1 MGTPT
6 KTDFI
11 DPAALMR
18 IKSLE
23 LRAKVVV
30 EGYWKGLHRS
40 PYHGFSV
47 EFSEYRQYA
56 RGDDPRYIDW
66 KVYARSDKHF
76 IKKFEDETNL
86 RCHLFVDQSR
96 SMEFGSGEFGKVDY
110 ANTLAATLGY
120 FLMGQGDAVGL
131 TTFHEN
137 LAEQLPPRNRP
148 GHLRRLMLMLEEDC
162 QGEATDL
169 AGMLDLI
176 PQMTR
181 KRGLIVIV
189 SDFLVPPDAVRE
201 GLRMLRAAGH
211 DVVLFQVLDPAEVSF
226 SFENASHFRD
236 IESGREFFI
245 DPAAARAGYLKK
257 FDAHQAQLREAASAF
272 GIDYFVLPTDEHLE
286 GALWNF
292 VTRRQ
297 GASLAARTRR
307 RSRTSR

>member
-1 MGTPT
+1 MSAPA

-11 DPAALMR
+11 DPSALMR

-47 EFSEYRQYA
+47 EFSEYRQYS

-66 KVYARSDKHF
+66 KVYARSDRHF

-96 SMEFGSGEFGKVDY
+96 SMEFGSGDFGKVDY

-137 LAEQLPPRNRP
+137 LAEHLPPRNRP
-148 GHLRRLMLMLEEDC
+148 GHLRRLMLMLEDDC

-169 AGMLDLI
+169 AGMLDQI
-176 PQMTR
+176 PQMAR
-181 KRGLIVIV
+181 KRGLITII
-189 SDFLVPPDAVRE
+189 SDFLVPSDTVRD
-201 GLRMLRAAGH
+201 GLRALRAAGH
-211 DVVLFQVLDPAEVSF
+211 DVVMFQVLDPTEIEF
-226 SFENASHFRD
+226 TFDNASHFRD
-236 IESGREFFI
+236 IETGQEFFV
-245 DPAAARAGYLKK
+245 DPAAAREGYLKK
-257 FDAHQAQLREAASAF
+257 FNAHQDELRAAATAY
-272 GIDYFVLPTDEHLE
+272 GIDYFVLPTNEHLE

-292 VTRRQ
+292 VSRRQ
-297 GASLAARTRR
+297 GAAIAARTRR

>member
-1 MGTPT
+1 MPTPT

-11 DPAALMR
+11 DPSALMR

-47 EFSEYRQYA
+47 EFSEYRQYS

-66 KVYARSDKHF
+66 KVFARSDKHF

-86 RCHLFVDQSR
+86 RCSLFVDQSR

-120 FLMGQGDAVGL
+120 FMMGQGDAVGL
-131 TTFHEN
+131 TTFHEH

-162 QGEATDL
+162 QGNATDL

-176 PQMTR
+176 PQMSR
-181 KRGLIVIV
+181 KRGLIVVI
-189 SDFLVPPDAVRE
+189 SDFLVPADTVRE
-201 GLRMLRAAGH
+201 GLRTLRAAGH
-211 DVVLFQVLDPAEVSF
+211 DVVLFQVLDPAELSF

-236 IESGREFFI
+236 IESGQEFFV
-245 DPAAARAGYLKK
+245 DPAAARDGYLKK
-257 FDAHQAQLREAASAF
+257 FEAHQAQLREAASAF

-292 VTRRQ
+292 VSRRQ
-297 GASLAARTRR
+297 GAAITARTRR

>member
-1 MGTPT
+1 MPTPA

-11 DPAALMR
+11 DPSALMR

-47 EFSEYRQYA
+47 EFSEYRQYT
-56 RGDDPRYIDW
+56 RGDDPRYVDW

-86 RCHLFVDQSR
+86 RCQMFVDQSR

-110 ANTLAATLGY
+110 ANTLAATLG
-120 FLMGQGDAVGL
+120 FFMMGQGDAVGL

-148 GHLRRLMLMLEEDC
+148 GHLRRLMLMLEKDC

-176 PQMTR
+176 PQMSR
-181 KRGLIVIV
+181 KRGLVVIV
-189 SDFLVPPDAVRE
+189 SDFLVPIETVHD
-201 GLRMLRAAGH
+201 GLRTLRAAGH
-211 DVVLFQVLDPAEVSF
+211 DVVLFQVLDQAELSF
-226 SFENASHFRD
+226 NFDNASHFRD
-236 IESGREFFI
+236 IESGQEFFV
-245 DPAAARAGYLKK
+245 DPAAAREGYLKR
-257 FDAHQAQLREAASAF
+257 FEAHQAALRAATTAF
-272 GIDYFVLPTDEHLE
+272 GIDYFVLPTNEHLE

-292 VTRRQ
+292 VSRRQ
-297 GASLAARTRR
+297 GAGLASRTRR
-307 RSRTSR
+307 RSRNSR

>member
-1 MGTPT
+1 MSAAA

-11 DPAALMR
+11 DPSALMR

-66 KVYARSDKHF
+66 KVYARSDRHF

-96 SMEFGSGEFGKVDY
+96 SMEFGSGDFGKVDY

-120 FLMGQGDAVGL
+120 YLMGQGDAVGL

-148 GHLRRLMLMLEEDC
+148 GHLRRLMLMLEEEC
-162 QGEATDL
+162 QGNATDL

-189 SDFLVPPDAVRE
+189 SDFLVPMESIHD
-201 GLRMLRAAGH
+201 GLRMLRSAGH
-211 DVVLFQVLDPAEVSF
+211 DVVMFQVLDLAEISF
-226 SFENASHFRD
+226 NFENASHFRD
-236 IESGREFFI
+236 IETNREFFV
-245 DPAAARAGYLKK
+245 DPVAARDGYLKK
-257 FDAHQAQLREAASAF
+257 FEAHQTQLQEVASTF
-272 GIDYFVLPTDEHLE
+272 GIDYFLMATNEHLE

-292 VTRRQ
+292 VSRRQ
-297 GASLAARTRR
+297 GAAIAARTRR